1 MLGVM
6 ALQLSHP
13 NAAKRRA
20 SELPG
25 MELRLESR
33 ALNEA
38 VEATAQFFK
47 TQRVVACCG
56 DRLTLA
62 CLCLAEPIR
71 RAVVGAATTEDEGFE
86 LVLRHKPSLLICT
99 SDLETGYGM
108 NLLRRVKAEL
118 PTCQLLIVLVRETQ
132 AVVQEAMQAY
142 ADAVIF
148 KSSLGTG
155 KGDFVQ
161 ALQTLSEGGVYL
173 PEEIRKL
180 GAAEAPNPNL
190 PPLIEELTERELEVV
205 AGVARG
211 LTNQGI
217 GSSLG
222 ISVET
227 VKTHVVNA
235 KDKLGAA
242 DRTQL
247 AVMALLYGLIDPLG

>member
-1 MLGVM
+1 
-6 ALQLSHP
+6 
-13 NAAKRRA
+13 
-20 SELPG
+20 

-86 LVLRHKPSLLICT
+86 LVLRHKPSLLICS

-108 NLLRRVKAEL
+108 NRLRRVKAEL

-132 AVVQEAMQAY
+132 AVVQEAMEAH
-142 ADAVIF
+142 ADAMIF
-148 KSSLGTG
+148 KSSLGTV
-155 KGDFVQ
+155 KGGFIQ
-161 ALQTLSEGGVYL
+161 ALNTLAAGGVYF
-173 PEEIRKL
+173 PEEIRRL
-180 GAAEAPNPNL
+180 GAAQAPNPNL
-190 PPLIEELTERELEVV
+190 PPLIEDLSERELEVV
-205 AGVARG
+205 TGVARG
-211 LTNQGI
+211 LTNPAI
-217 GSSLG
+217 ASSLG
-222 ISVET
+222 ISTET

-235 KDKLGAA
+235 KDKLGAS

>member
-1 MLGVM
+1 
-6 ALQLSHP
+6 
-13 NAAKRRA
+13 
-20 SELPG
+20 

-33 ALNEA
+33 TVNEA
-38 VEATAQFFK
+38 IDALAEFFRTK
-47 TQRVVACCG
+47 QVVACMG
-56 DRLTLA
+56 DRFALS
-62 CLCLAEPIR
+62 CLCLVEPLRHSI
-71 RAVVGAATTEDEGFE
+71 VGAATTEEEGFE

-118 PTCQLLIVLVRETQ
+118 PTCQLLIVLERETQ

-155 KGDFVQ
+155 KGDFIQ
-161 ALQTLSEGGVYL
+161 ALQTLSEGGVYF

-180 GAAEAPNPNL
+180 GAAQSPRLDL
-190 PPLIEELTERELEVV
+190 PPLVEELSDRERDVV

-227 VKTHVVNA
+227 VKTHVTNA

>member
-1 MLGVM
+1 M
-6 ALQLSHP
+6 
-13 NAAKRRA
+13 
-20 SELPG
+20 
-25 MELRLESR
+25 
-33 ALNEA
+33 
-38 VEATAQFFK
+38 
-47 TQRVVACCG
+47 
-56 DRLTLA
+56 
-62 CLCLAEPIR
+62 
-71 RAVVGAATTEDEGFE
+71 VGAATTEEEGFE
-86 LVLRHKPSLLICT
+86 LVLRHKPSLLICS

-155 KGDFVQ
+155 KGDFIQ
-161 ALQTLSEGGVYL
+161 ALHTLSEGGVYF
-173 PEEIRKL
+173 PEEIRQL

-227 VKTHVVNA
+227 VKNHVVNA